1 MKVYN
6 NLMEMHGD
14 VEEIIYEEMKAV
26 MLNAYDE
33 YSNNAADYMDI
44 DFVDTLGGKVYFI
57 ENVEDLKE
65 IYAPILETKPDGTSY
80 NIIERPAMFDT
91 AGYLP
96 GKQYAVLFCAVNNSG
111 GDTYYI
117 PRKVFSVVSC
127 VAECIKL
134 THKYE
139 NNINDNFE
147 VSWSNDRKKYVYN
160 EEIDS
165 NRN

>member
-6 NLMEMHGD
+6 SLMEMHGD
-14 VEEIIYEEMKAV
+14 CDPIIYEELKAV

-33 YSNNAADYMDI
+33 YSNNAAEYMDI
-44 DFVDTLGGKVYFI
+44 EFMKTLGGRTYVI
-57 ENVEDLKE
+57 ETVEDLKQ
-65 IYAPILETKPDGTSY
+65 ILAPILETKPDGTSY

-96 GKQYAVLFCAVNNSG
+96 GKQYAILFCAVNNSG

-117 PRKVFSVVSC
+117 PRSVFSVVSC

-139 NNINDNFE
+139 NNTNDNFE
-147 VSWSNDRKKYVYN
+147 VSWANDRKNYVYN
-160 EEIDS
+160 ENIDS
-165 NRN
+165 DRD